1 MIILITMLE
10 REDES
15 FARNEKRRFYFG
27 LMMCLGM
34 VCVMTFYNLSMDGL
48 IGELTLIEGL
58 LSLLIGFI
66 IALALEIARAYCEE
80 NDVSIA
86 L

>member
-1 MIILITMLE
+1 MTILVTMLE
-10 REDES
+10 RKDEL

-66 IALALEIARAYCEE
+66 IALALEIARA
-80 NDVSIA
+80 
-86 L
+86 

>member
-1 MIILITMLE
+1 
-10 REDES
+10 
-15 FARNEKRRFYFG
+15 
-27 LMMCLGM
+27 
-34 VCVMTFYNLSMDGL
+34 MTFYNLSMDGL